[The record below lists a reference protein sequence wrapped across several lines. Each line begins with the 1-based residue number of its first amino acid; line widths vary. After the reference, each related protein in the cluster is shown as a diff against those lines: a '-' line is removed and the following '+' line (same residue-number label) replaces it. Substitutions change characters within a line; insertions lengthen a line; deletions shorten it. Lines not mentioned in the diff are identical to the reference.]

1 MTVWVGVGLLERERG
16 GEERGWGG
24 GGQDR
29 DTDREN
35 ERKTDRYKDRQRKGV
50 DREMVKDGI

>member
-1 MTVWVGVGLLERERG
+1 MGGGGVAGERERWG
-16 GEERGWGG
+16 RERWG